1 MIKLSR
7 KLLLVLG
14 ALAAIAAVWAGH
26 GFWVHIRY
34 HGSVEEVTFQ
44 TGDITLRGW
53 LVTPGGPGPHPA
65 VVLLHGAGPQTG
77 NGMPAKIY
85 GNAFLRSGI
94 AVLTYDK
101 RGVGGSGGTFRRN
114 RYRDFVDD
122 GISAVRYLQSR
133 SDVAAG
139 SIGLF
144 GSSESGWF
152 VPEIALRA
160 GDVAYIVNRVAPALP
175 WIETNLWEN
184 RHELLKAG
192 VEGETLEESLRLREQ
207 AWRFYLELDTDPA
220 LANGETWRRID
231 AELAAFDRE
240 NRGNYIPKLTEY
252 DPEYYKSLAAFIG
265 YDPQPY
271 IEQIRIPMLY
281 VYAENDDN
289 VPTSESV
296 AYLEALR
303 AQEGR
308 DIEIRVIPGVKHA
321 MYSTAGVISG
331 GITDPEFLEVI
342 GPWAVAQ
349 VEAAESRAK
358 RPGP

>member
-1 MIKLSR
+1 MIKLLR
-7 KLLLVLG
+7 KLLLLLG
-14 ALAAIAAVWAGH
+14 ALAAIAGVWAGH

-34 HGSVEEVTFQ
+34 RGSVEEVTFQ
-44 TGDITLRGW
+44 TDDVTLRGW
-53 LVTPGGPGPHPA
+53 FVKPDGPGPHPA

-77 NGMPAKIY
+77 DGMPARIY

-101 RGVGGSGGTFRRN
+101 RGVGGSGGTYGRN
-114 RYRDFVDD
+114 RYRDFIDD

-152 VPEIALRA
+152 APEIALRA
-160 GDVAYIVNRVAPALP
+160 DDVAYIINRVAPALP

-207 AWRFYLELDTDPA
+207 AWRFYLELDADPA

-240 NRGNYIPKLTEY
+240 NRGNYIPSLTEY

-281 VYAENDDN
+281 VYAEADEN
-289 VPTSESV
+289 VPTADSV
-296 AYLEALR
+296 AYLRALPTT
-303 AQEGR
+303 EGR
-308 DIEIRVIPGVKHA
+308 NIEIRVLPGLNHT
-321 MYSTAGVISG
+321 MFSAGGVVSG
-331 GITDPEFLEVI
+331 SITDAAFLDMIGRWAATEVE
-342 GPWAVAQ
+342 VA
-349 VEAAESRAK
+349 
-358 RPGP
+358 RPQE

>member
-1 MIKLSR
+1 MIRLLR

-14 ALAAIAAVWAGH
+14 ALAAIVTVWAGH

-44 TGDITLRGW
+44 TGDVTLRGW
-53 LVTPGGPGPHPA
+53 FVKPDGPGPHPA

-77 NGMPAKIY
+77 DGMPAKIY

-94 AVLTYDK
+94 AILTYDK
-101 RGVGGSGGTFRRN
+101 RGVGGSGGSFRRN
-114 RYRDFVDD
+114 RYRDFIDD

-152 VPEIALRA
+152 APEIALRA
-160 GDVAYIVNRVAPALP
+160 GDVAYIINRVAPALP

-207 AWRFYLELDTDPA
+207 AWRFYLELDADPA

-240 NRGNYIPKLTEY
+240 HRGNYIPKLTEY

-281 VYAENDDN
+281 VYAEADEI
-289 VPTSESV
+289 VPTADSV
-296 AYLEALR
+296 AYLQALPTTV
-303 AQEGR
+303 GR
-308 DIEIRVIPGVKHA
+308 NIEIRVLPGLDHT
-321 MYSTAGVISG
+321 MFSAGGVVSG
-331 GITDPEFLEVI
+331 SITDAAFLDMI
-342 GPWAVAQ
+342 GRWA
-349 VEAAESRAK
+349 AAEVKAA
-358 RPGP
+358 RPQE